1 MSRYVQGF
9 VEIVLVVLVIPIVI
23 LVVGAP
29 FILIANVLI
38 AIAERF

>member
-1 MSRYVQGF
+1 MTRYLQGA
-9 VEIVLVVLVIPIVI
+9 VEIIGVVLLVPVVI

-29 FILIANVLI
+29 FILIANLVI